1 MIFVCKIWKSCY
13 NPTMNTLVKNIYTR
27 ALDEI
32 LSEVKKLRGEVSMLI
47 PSERMEEYQNENEI
61 KQSYL
66 RAIKEH
72 PPVWK

>member
-1 MIFVCKIWKSCY
+1 
-13 NPTMNTLVKNIYTR
+13 MNTLVKNIYTR

>member
-1 MIFVCKIWKSCY
+1 MQFICKIWKSCY
-13 NPTMNTLVKNIYTR
+13 NPIMNTLVKNIYTR